1 MIKSLLKIGV
11 ALSLMIGIAS
21 ASETLAIVNGHKV
34 TTEVAPRNF
43 AKLNKKIQK
52 KIINRLVEERL
63 ACDYALSSNIVKSKK
78 FLKILKHIK
87 TIPKGKWTKEQLYN
101 KKGLLAFGYLINE
114 KFAKL
119 KFTNKELEKYY
130 KIHKYKYDTIAYKD
144 LAIIVVNT
152 KKEANKII
160 SKLQKSKNIEKD
172 FMNMAKK
179 YSLAPSAKDNGY
191 FGKIA
196 TMDLNPQLKPILKNM
211 KRGAFTAKPI
221 KTAFGY
227 EIYYVV
233 NDIPAFN
240 SKFNL
245 VKDHVKQDL
254 RKQTIKNWAVS
265 TIRKLKSKA
274 KITIVQQ

>member
-11 ALSLMIGIAS
+11 MLSLMIGIAF

-34 TTEVAPRNF
+34 TTEVAPKNF
-43 AKLNKKIQK
+43 AKLNTKIQK
-52 KIINRLVEERL
+52 KIINRLIEERL
-63 ACDYALSSNIVKSKK
+63 ACDYALSTNIVKSKK
-78 FLKILKHIK
+78 FLKVLKHIN

-101 KKGLLAFGYLINE
+101 KKGLLAFGYLINK

-119 KFTNKELEKYY
+119 NFTNKELKKYY
-130 KIHKYKYDTIAYKD
+130 KTHKYKYDTVAYKD

-160 SKLQKSKNIEKD
+160 SKLQKSKNVEQD
-172 FMNMAKK
+172 FMYMAKK
-179 YSLAPSAKDNGY
+179 YSLAPSAKNYGY

-211 KRGAFTAKPI
+211 KRGTFTTKPI
-221 KTAFGY
+221 KTDFGY
-227 EIYYVV
+227 EIYYIV

-245 VKDHVKQDL
+245 VKDQVKQDL
-254 RKQTIKNWAVS
+254 KKQTIKNWAVN
-265 TIRKLKSKA
+265 TMQKLKSKA
-274 KITIVQQ
+274 KIKIIQN